1 MTGATW
7 IRQFVQNHPAYKHD
21 SVISQEMNYDL
32 MKTIEKISNG
42 ELEVPELL
50 GEHQG

>member
-7 IRQFVQNHPAYKHD
+7 MRQFVQNHPGYKHD
-21 SVISQEMNYDL
+21 SVVSEEINYDL
-32 MKTIEKISNG
+32 MKAIEKISKG

-50 GEHQG
+50 GEQRA